1 MIQPDFAVWPS
12 LASWSLRRILLAE
25 LILGLSLLAIL
36 CIRLDKPFH
45 GAYERVS
52 YAHVLMA
59 RNHLRYGL
67 DVTRGMGSLA
77 AGGLQLQDL
86 GGHWWIHH
94 PPLMPLYVAGW
105 FRVFGESFAVARL
118 SAIALTVLALPLVGF
133 IARKLGG
140 PAAGLWACLLYAA
153 SGTAVWDGRRPEYFQ
168 LALLLMLL
176 ALAFYVSWREK
187 PTSGKWGGFLVSMS
201 LACLVDWPPFL
212 FAGGLAAHLCA
223 TDGRRGLWRAVGLLG
238 IGAASF
244 GVFLIHVI
252 WIAGSQS
259 VAYLFNLLGQETRD
273 ASRLRAFWNLCRSC
287 GTHTGVVASLAFLA
301 SFLPVTGLNVMSRG
315 TVITLSVYGLLSSQF
330 FLVWTFLHG
339 YVAVWFL
346 MPAMVL
352 GGGLALSALLE
363 RISSIGWRRGIA
375 ILVGVAI
382 LGQGAAYGILR
393 HRQDN
398 WYAPQREIIATVRA
412 EIAPQSWVASPLKGF
427 EPFSAVYETDCH
439 LFWGVQEISELEPL
453 VRRTRVLYV
462 LVPKP
467 ESTRSFWSDLG
478 SEGRRAYGVIRLN
491 EHARLLRGATCR
503 DLGSYDLYTLESSRS
518 P

>member
-1 MIQPDFAVWPS
+1 
-12 LASWSLRRILLAE
+12 
-25 LILGLSLLAIL
+25 
-36 CIRLDKPFH
+36 
-45 GAYERVS
+45 
-52 YAHVLMA
+52 
-59 RNHLRYGL
+59 
-67 DVTRGMGSLA
+67 
-77 AGGLQLQDL
+77 
-86 GGHWWIHH
+86 
-94 PPLMPLYVAGW
+94 
-105 FRVFGESFAVARL
+105 
-118 SAIALTVLALPLVGF
+118 
-133 IARKLGG
+133 
-140 PAAGLWACLLYAA
+140 
-153 SGTAVWDGRRPEYFQ
+153 
-168 LALLLMLL
+168 
-176 ALAFYVSWREK
+176 
-187 PTSGKWGGFLVSMS
+187 
-201 LACLVDWPPFL
+201 
-212 FAGGLAAHLCA
+212 
-223 TDGRRGLWRAVGLLG
+223 
-238 IGAASF
+238 
-244 GVFLIHVI
+244 
-252 WIAGSQS
+252 
-259 VAYLFNLLGQETRD
+259 
-273 ASRLRAFWNLCRSC
+273 
-287 GTHTGVVASLAFLA
+287 VVASLAFLA